1 MKSIALVMFA
11 IVSVLLLVFFTP
23 ATPQKEKEDGA
34 GNGTGKYEDVEVST
48 FHSFA
53 LYGRSPSDDERS
65 LLDGHGYYLK
75 YDRYSMDVY
84 RLVVILAATAIV
96 CGVAYKLLPDGKRNG
111 NRSKAIIETPQ
122 NEQISKTFSDGSTYV
137 GEWKNGKMNGQGTFT
152 GKTGSTYVGEWRN
165 NKKHGRGTYRY
176 PDGSKVD
183 GIWRNDKLV

>member
-1 MKSIALVMFA
+1 MKNIALVVFA
-11 IVSVLLLVFFTP
+11 LVSVLFLVFFTP
-23 ATPQKEKEDGA
+23 ATIQKEKEDRA
-34 GNGTGKYEDVEVST
+34 GNGTGEYENLAAST

-53 LYGRSPSDDERS
+53 LYGRFPI
-65 LLDGHGYYLK
+65 DGESYLADGQGSYLK

-84 RLVVILAATAIV
+84 RLVVILVANAIV

-152 GKTGSTYVGEWRN
+152 SKTGSTYVGEWRN